1 MDAMVTAR
9 VPVEVKRQGDE
20 ALRRMGASATK
31 LVNAAYR
38 YVIATGRMPE
48 VESSGPVPAAEGLSG
63 SQRAEIISFFERS
76 STPAPDAF
84 WQGLT
89 SYDELLS
96 EGRAADYEALG

>member
-20 ALRRMGASATK
+20 VLRGMGASVTK

-38 YVIATGRMPE
+38 YVIETGRLPE
-48 VESSGPVPAAEGLSG
+48 VEPSGAASAAEGLSS
-63 SQRAEIISFFERS
+63 SQQAEILSFFERS

-84 WQGLT
+84 WQGLA

>member
-20 ALRRMGASATK
+20 ALRKMGASATR

-38 YVIATGRMPE
+38 YVIATGRLPE
-48 VESSGPVPAAEGLSG
+48 VEPSSPALAAEGLSS
-63 SQRAEIISFFERS
+63 SQRAEIISFFDRS

-84 WQGLT
+84 WQGLA
-89 SYDELLS
+89 SYEDLLS
-96 EGRAADYEALG
+96 EGRATDYEALG

>member
-20 ALRRMGASATK
+20 VLRKMGSSTTR
-31 LVNAAYR
+31 LVNAAYAF
-38 YVIATGRMPE
+38 VIETGHLPE
-48 VESSGPVPAAEGLSG
+48 AEHAGSAAGTSLSE

-76 STPAPDAF
+76 SSPAPEAF
-84 WQGLT
+84 WEDFT
-89 SYDELLS
+89 TYDELLA

>member
-20 ALRRMGASATK
+20 VLRGMGASVTK

-38 YVIATGRMPE
+38 YVIETGRLPE
-48 VESSGPVPAAEGLSG
+48 VEPSGAASAAEGLSS
-63 SQRAEIISFFERS
+63 SQQAEILSFFERS

-89 SYDELLS
+89 SYDDLLS